1 MSIETTRYALNGPTM
16 GTRWSALVHAP
27 ASIDPDGL
35 RAALARAVDEI
46 DYQMSTWKTD
56 SDLMRMNAAHP
67 GLWVDLPPAL
77 MRVLGKGLEIGRAS
91 NGAFDIGLGDLTN
104 AWGFGPQA
112 ADAGAIRAHLGQVRL
127 PAHDLLELDAEGY
140 RARKH
145 GNLQLDLSGIAKGY
159 GVDRM
164 MAVIERF
171 GIASA
176 LVGLDGELR
185 AKGVRADGRL
195 WTVAIEKPDYEMRA
209 PISVLT
215 LQDAAVATSGDYR
228 HWVDAG
234 QMRLSH
240 TMDAR
245 TGGPLNN
252 RVASVTVLADTCME
266 ADAWATALMVMGE
279 ADGAAFADAKGLNAL
294 YILRTRS
301 GLVQHRI
308 GAVFCSGI

>member
-1 MSIETTRYALNGPTM
+1 
-16 GTRWSALVHAP
+16 
-27 ASIDPDGL
+27 
-35 RAALARAVDEI
+35 VDEI
-46 DYQMSTWKTD
+46 DCQMSTWKPD
-56 SDLMRMNAAHP
+56 SDLMRMNAAPP

-77 MRVLGKGLEIGRAS
+77 MRVLAKGLEIGRAS

-112 ADAGAIRAHLGQVRL
+112 ADAGAIRAHLGQGRL